1 MKFPLLSG
9 PWVARLQPAAVRL
22 RAPLAL
28 APAAVVILGAD
39 VVRLPAPFA
48 APPMPLARW
57 LALRS
62 HSTAAGA
69 SLVAPLVPA
78 PTPAVLVKVGEA
90 GLYSLIKVPKV
101 MGMDRGSLLEALAS
115 HKGFAATLSGVAL
128 HECVVRVCTGASDEG
143 PSATEAAAA
152 SELEG
157 TETLRTLASSV
168 APTPPGSNLF
178 VRVALPAGKTAPPMV
193 AAQGEFRARAVR
205 PFALV
210 ELGDLA

>member
-101 MGMDRGSLLEALAS
+101 MGMDRMSLLEALAS

-128 HECVVRVCTGASDEG
+128 HECVVRVCASASTKA
-143 PSATEAAAA
+143 PSTAEAAAA

-157 TETLRTLASSV
+157 TETLCTLASSV
-168 APTPPGSNLF
+168 APTPLGSNLF
-178 VRVALPAGKTAPPMV
+178 VRVTLPAGETAPPV
-193 AAQGEFRARAVR
+193 VTAQGEFVRARCCL
-205 PFALV
+205 PALPRS
-210 ELGDLA
+210 L